1 MKEINIGQ
9 ATQLTSPN
17 PLVMIC
23 TQKEDDSTNLAPVSF
38 VTYLSFNPAMLGF
51 AMGKNAFSGKMI
63 QKFKNVVIAVPA
75 MSLKNAVISCG
86 TTSGSDTDK
95 VQKFDIELKELPDCS
110 IKIPEDTKLAF
121 VAKLSQT
128 LDVGDHYFYICDIEK
143 IYGDEKKEAVFA
155 WNGYSKIAPAK
166 EV

>member
-23 TQKEDDSTNLAPVSF
+23 TQKEDGSTNLAPVSF

-51 AMGKNAFSGKMI
+51 AMG
-63 QKFKNVVIAVPA
+63 
-75 MSLKNAVISCG
+75 KNAVISCG